1 MKRVFLIL
9 LTLIMAVSVGA
20 MAEGDPSATIPS
32 VTLDQIIR
40 IDGNAFPEGFII
52 EKLPEIEI
60 SEKMDNLHQNIA
72 TALESNLKL
81 SEVFVNIQV
90 SDALQISDGIDNMM
104 VCEFVPLIIKGAASE
119 IGDVEALL
127 NVPGEYAPEDHVL
140 SLVGVVTTDEVVW
153 IPLVTEVIGE
163 QIKVVFNT
171 EVFSQLNAESE
182 VVLVLLRD
190 NK

>member
-9 LTLIMAVSVGA
+9 LTVIMAVSVGA
-20 MAEGDPSATIPS
+20 MAEGDASVTIPS
-32 VTLDQIIR
+32 VTLDQITR

-81 SEVFVNIQV
+81 SEIFVNIQV
-90 SDALQISDGIDNMM
+90 SDALQIPDGIDNMM
-104 VCEFVPLIIKGAASE
+104 VCEFVPLIIKGTAPE

-127 NVPGEYAPEDHVL
+127 TVPGEYAPEDHVL
-140 SLVGVVTTDEVVW
+140 SLVGIVTTDEVVW
-153 IPLVTEVIGE
+153 IPLATEVIGE

>member
-9 LTLIMAVSVGA
+9 LTVIIAVSVRV
-20 MAEGDPSATIPS
+20 MAEGDPSVTIPS
-32 VTLDQIIR
+32 VTLDQITR
-40 IDGNAFPEGFII
+40 IDGNAFPGGFII

-81 SEVFVNIQV
+81 SEIFVNIQV
-90 SDALQISDGIDNMM
+90 SDALQIPDGIGNMM
-104 VCEFVPLIIKGAASE
+104 ICEFVPLIIKGAAPE
-119 IGDVEALL
+119 IGDVEVLL
-127 NVPGEYAPEDHVL
+127 TVPGKYAPEDHVL
-140 SLVGVVTTDEVVW
+140 SLVGIVTTDEVVW
-153 IPLVTEVIGE
+153 IPLATEVIGE
-163 QIKVVFNT
+163 QIKVVFNS
-171 EVFSQLNAESE
+171 EVFSQLNVESE